1 METERNFR
9 NRYRIMKAALIPIL
23 AVLGLIAIPLCRAE
37 EPAPGIFIST
47 TAGRQIDLYLKC
59 TAPGDRYLRICLR
72 RMTDSS
78 KRMDLWRLTRAFD
91 VERRGDSGFADRLGE
106 EIVRPGEWE
115 CAVMLSEE
123 GRRMADFMGGFHGY
137 ELFTGVEARLDGRDI
152 DLTRN
157 EKLNGAELCFEQRSV
172 LYLYGTGRPVANH
185 LKRYRF
191 IPAGI
196 ELQQEIE
203 WLEDARVENAYLTML
218 PVVRSQRNGRQITD
232 RLSMEGDPEEYD
244 VSRTD
249 RNLKVGGDGVEH
261 VKIWGRESGVTAEV
275 TVRYEPELPGRR
287 FFCSMYS
294 PNYNKLYFDFCRQYA
309 AKKGEIWKANT
320 IFKLDII
327 E

>member
-78 KRMDLWRLTRAFD
+78 KRMDLWRLTRVFD

-115 CAVMLSEE
+115 CAIRLSEE
-123 GRRMADFMGGFHGY
+123 GRRTEDDMGGFHGY
-137 ELFTGVEARLDGRDI
+137 ELLTEVKAEVDGKRLDLSRSERYSGRV
-152 DLTRN
+152 L
-157 EKLNGAELCFEQRSV
+157 LFEQRSV
-172 LYLYGTGRPVANH
+172 MYLHGTDRPRAKH
-185 LKRYRF
+185 LKRYR
-191 IPAGI
+191 ITAKGI
-196 ELQQEIE
+196 ELLQRIE
-203 WLEDARVENAYLTML
+203 WLADTRVETARMPML
-218 PVVRSQRNGRQITD
+218 PIVRSQRNGRQITD